1 VVGASADSFADAAP
15 VLAGVSRTSFV
26 VETGQS
32 RHSELMD
39 YFALDG
45 SWWLPGSPDHRVSG
59 TLTFSA
65 DGLTLVVYGSL
76 VPTVRIPDAVL
87 EQTTPDWEETAVIL
101 GNSHAGKKVT
111 LLGASGANLI
121 GPHVTQSHY
130 RVRLALTDVEVT
142 VDAFTEIQ
150 FEFDCLTAWTEPPSI
165 SEPLDDSR
173 RQFRLR
179 FETAELGIAHVAD
192 APVELIATVVG
203 SIGGNTAYAK
213 QEAAFRVRLPSTS
226 SRDIINHW
234 VRPLQ
239 DLLVLALGRAVR
251 LTGLYMKPE
260 GAAPNE
266 LFGRASFEAV
276 QPPAGPTPDWSA
288 IMSYTAPTLLTF
300 RNSPV
305 PFAEL
310 IPRWFRLRQELNEV
324 LVLLHGEHYATFMF
338 NEHKYSAVFQSAE
351 ALAHARGLSGREKTR
366 QEHRARIIGIVAAAR
381 AAGIDEETVGWAER
395 ILTARND
402 KPLAQQI
409 HDLVAS
415 TGEIGKRVLD
425 ASPDF
430 GRITASA
437 RTGVSHGR
445 AQKAMDASGRF
456 WHGDALR
463 WIVRSRVLMD
473 LGLDLAEVEH
483 RVLSC
488 GGFSHTV
495 EEIQKYAEHL
505 RSEAS

>member
-1 VVGASADSFADAAP
+1 LSA
-15 VLAGVSRTSFV
+15 
-26 VETGQS
+26 TGQS
-32 RHSELMD
+32 RHPELMD

-45 SWWLPGSPDHRVSG
+45 SWWLPGSPAHQVSG

-65 DGLTLVVYGSL
+65 DGLALVVYGSL
-76 VPTVRIPDAVL
+76 VPTVPLPDAVL
-87 EQTTPDWEETAVIL
+87 EQTTPDWEETALIL
-101 GNSHAGKKVT
+101 GRSRDGKKVT
-111 LLGASGANLI
+111 LLGASGANFI
-121 GPHVTQSHY
+121 GPHVGKSHY

-142 VDAFTEIQ
+142 VDAFTEVQ
-150 FEFDCLTAWTEPPSI
+150 CEFDCLTAWTEPPSI

-179 FETAELGIAHVAD
+179 IKDVELGVSQVAD
-192 APVELIATVVG
+192 AHVELIATVVG
-203 SIGGNTAYAK
+203 TIGGNTANLK
-213 QEAAFRVRLPSTS
+213 QEAAFRIRLPSTS
-226 SRDIINHW
+226 SRDIIDGW

-260 GAAPNE
+260 GAGPSE
-266 LFGRASFEAV
+266 RFGRASFEAV

-300 RNSPV
+300 RDSPV

-310 IPRWFRLRQELNEV
+310 IPTWFRLRQELHEV

-351 ALAHARGLSGREKTR
+351 ALAHARGLSGQEKSR
-366 QEHRARIIGIVAAAR
+366 QEHGARVAGIVDAAR
-381 AAGIDEETVGWAER
+381 AAGIDEEAVGWAER
-395 ILTARND
+395 ILMARND

-425 ASPDF
+425 VSPDF

-445 AQKAMDASGRF
+445 AEQAMDPTGRF

-473 LGLDLAEVEH
+473 LGLDLAEVER
-483 RVLSC
+483 RVLSR
-488 GGFSHTV
+488 GGFNHTV
-495 EEIQKYAEHL
+495 DEVQKYAERL
-505 RSEAS
+505 RSEVS

>member
-1 VVGASADSFADAAP
+1 M
-15 VLAGVSRTSFV
+15 
-26 VETGQS
+26 ETGQA
-32 RHSELMD
+32 RHPELMD

-45 SWWLPGSPDHRVSG
+45 SWWLPGSPDHRVTG

-76 VPTVRIPDAVL
+76 VPTVRVPNAVL
-87 EQTTPDWEETAVIL
+87 EQSIPDWEETAVIL
-101 GNSHAGKKVT
+101 GHSHGGKKVT
-111 LLGASGANLI
+111 LLGASGANFI
-121 GPHVTQSHY
+121 GPHVSDSHY
-130 RVRLALTDVEVT
+130 RVRLALTDVEAT
-142 VDAFTEIQ
+142 VDAFTEVQ
-150 FEFDCLTAWTEPPSI
+150 CEFDCLTAWTEPPSI

-173 RQFRLR
+173 RQFHLR
-179 FETAELGIAHVAD
+179 FENAELGIAQVAD
-192 APVELIATVVG
+192 AQVELIAAVVG
-203 SIGGNTAYAK
+203 TIGGNTANVK
-213 QEAAFRVRLPSTS
+213 QEAAFRISLPSTS
-226 SRDIINHW
+226 SRDIVKW

-239 DLLVLALGRAVR
+239 DLLVLVLGRAVR

-260 GAAPNE
+260 GAGSDE
-266 LFGRASFEAV
+266 MFGRASFEAV

-300 RNSPV
+300 RDSPV

-310 IPRWFRLRQELNEV
+310 MPRWFRLRQELHEV

-351 ALAHARGLSGREKTR
+351 ALANARGLSGREKTR
-366 QEHRARIIGIVAAAR
+366 QEHRARIIGIAAAAR
-381 AAGIDEETVGWAER
+381 AAGIDEEAVGWAER
-395 ILTARND
+395 ILITRND

-430 GRITASA
+430 GRITAAA

-445 AQKAMDASGRF
+445 AQNAMDAAARF

-483 RVLSC
+483 RVLSR

-495 EEIQKYAEHL
+495 DEVQKYAERL